1 MTIAERVY
9 AIALIAFPARFRS
22 RHGAAMR
29 LLFRDRYRDS
39 ASRGWRSGS
48 AFFFRSLLDL
58 MWSALVERIA
68 AARLWL
74 VFPDFQNRVAGSER
88 VYGARAH
95 GRLPRGGIK
104 MFAQTFLMDVRFAVR
119 MFLRAPAFSGL
130 TVLALAL
137 GIGGSSA
144 IFSIIDGVLLKPL
157 PFASAN
163 ELVMIWT
170 DNTRERRPEYP
181 MAPANFLDYKASAQH
196 VRDVEA
202 MFSFIIAT
210 PMRTDTETEQ
220 VTTSVLSPGMF
231 SLLGRPAALGRTFVP
246 SDTNNVAVLSDS
258 FWTRRFG
265 RDPSVVGRRI
275 VVSEQPVTV
284 VGVMPPDFVF
294 PFKGMLGP
302 TGFTTKIDADLWTVL
317 NPADR
322 ATQFMNASGN
332 PSRTVHFLAVL
343 GRLAPGA
350 TLAQAQDEALSIAR
364 RLEQDFPESNQG
376 LQANVV
382 QLHEQA
388 VGKAR
393 SALFLIGAG
402 VAFVLL
408 LACVNVANLLLAR
421 SVGRQKEMAVRAA
434 LGAGRSRLLR
444 QTVTET
450 MLLSVFGAAVGLLL
464 VQWFTRAFAAFAPN
478 DIPRLQA
485 VDLDWRVFAFTALVT
500 LVTGIAIGLIPA
512 IAAGRSNVQGTL
524 NEASRGTSGGAR
536 GRRLRAVLVTVQV
549 ALAVVLTAGAGLLVR
564 SFVALS
570 NVNAGFQAE
579 QLLTL
584 QLTLPGTVSSADARR
599 AFYRDMFTRLEQ
611 VPGVTSTGGTTRL
624 PLASSNVT
632 SRVTIE
638 GRPLTETYEIDFR
651 RAMHG
656 YFKTMGMPILRGR
669 DFEDGDNSGNSP
681 AIVINQ
687 TMARKIWGT
696 DDVVGRRIRMS
707 LTTSTPLSTVVGVV
721 GDIHHSGLDAP
732 PAPEL
737 YVNYLSTPP
746 VSPFIVLRTSG
757 EPAAVATAVRAAL
770 TSMDKDLSV
779 YDIRTGRQIRA
790 GAVAQRRFIVILAT
804 VFGLLALTLAAV
816 GVYGVMA
823 LMVTERTQEM
833 GIRLA
838 LGAPQAQV
846 LGLVVRQGMALA
858 LLGIGLGLAAA
869 YALTPLMASQLFG
882 VGATDPTTLV
892 GVTTMLLVVALIAC
906 ALPARRAMCVN
917 PVTALHYE

>member
-1 MTIAERVY
+1 MMLAERVY
-9 AIALIAFPARFRS
+9 ALALIALPARFRG

-29 LLFRDRYRDS
+29 QLFRDRYRER
-39 ASRGWRSGS
+39 AKRGWRSGS
-48 AFFFRSLLDL
+48 AFLVRSLLDL
-58 MWSALVERIA
+58 LWSALVERIVA
-68 AARLWL
+68 TRLWL
-74 VFPDFQNRVAGSER
+74 LFPDFHNRLAASER
-88 VYGARAH
+88 EYGLKRFPLKLFAH
-95 GRLPRGGIK
+95 TVL
-104 MFAQTFLMDVRFAVR
+104 LDVRFALR
-119 MFLRAPAFSGL
+119 MFLRSPAFSGL

-157 PFASAN
+157 PFAAAS

-170 DNTRERRPEYP
+170 DNTRERRPDYP
-181 MAPANFLDYKASAQH
+181 MAPANFLDYRAAARH

-202 MFSFIIAT
+202 MYSFIVAT
-210 PMRTDTETEQ
+210 PMRTEAGTEQ
-220 VTTSVLSPGMF
+220 VTMSVLSAGMF
-231 SLLGRPAALGRTFVP
+231 SVLGRPAAMGRTFVP

-265 RDPSVVGRRI
+265 RDPSVVGRQ
-275 VVSEQPVTV
+275 VVLGSQPVII
-284 VGVMPPDFVF
+284 VGIMPDDFVF

-317 NPADR
+317 DPADR
-322 ATQFMNASGN
+322 TTQFLDASGN

-343 GRLAPGA
+343 GRLVPGA

-364 RLEQDFPESNQG
+364 TLEQSFPDSNRG
-376 LQANVV
+376 LQAKVV
-382 QLHEQA
+382 PLHEQA

-393 SALFLIGAG
+393 AALFLIGAG
-402 VAFVLL
+402 VALVLL

-434 LGAGRSRLLR
+434 LGAARSRLLR
-444 QTVTET
+444 QTITET
-450 MLLSVFGAAVGLLL
+450 VLLSAIGAAVGLLF
-464 VQWFTRAFAAFAPN
+464 VQWFTRAFAAFAPS
-478 DIPRLQA
+478 DIPRLQT

-500 LVTGIAIGLIPA
+500 VITGVTIGLIPA
-512 IAAGRSNVQGTL
+512 IAAGRANVQGTL
-524 NEASRGTSGGAR
+524 NEASRGSSSGAR
-536 GRRLRAVLVTVQV
+536 GRRVRAVLVTVQV
-549 ALAVVLTAGAGLLVR
+549 ALAVMLTAGAGLLVR
-564 SFVALS
+564 SFVALT

-584 QLTLPGTVSSADARR
+584 QLTLPGAIASADARR

-611 VPGVTSTGGTTRL
+611 VPGVISAGGTTRL

-632 SRVTIE
+632 SRVTVE
-638 GRPLTETYEIDFR
+638 GRPLTETYEVDFR
-651 RAMHG
+651 RSMHG
-656 YFKTMGMPILRGR
+656 YFRTMGMPILRGR
-669 DFEDGDNSGNSP
+669 DFEDSDNAGNP
-681 AIVINQ
+681 AGIVVNQ
-687 TMARKIWGT
+687 MMARKIWGT
-696 DDVVGRRIRMS
+696 DDVVGRRIRMG
-707 LTTSTPLSTVVGVV
+707 LSTSSQPGTIVGVV

-732 PAPEL
+732 PAPEM

-746 VSPFIVLRTSG
+746 VAPFIVLRTSG
-757 EPAAVATAVRAAL
+757 EPASVAAAVRTAL

-790 GAVAQRRFIVILAT
+790 GAVSQRRFIVILAT
-804 VFGLLALTLAAV
+804 TFGLLALALAAV

-823 LMVTERTQEM
+823 LMVSERTQEM

-846 LGLVVRQGMALA
+846 LALVVRQGMMLA
-858 LLGIGLGLAAA
+858 SLGVGLGLVAS

-882 VGATDPTTLV
+882 VGTSDPMTLA
-892 GVTTMLLVVALIAC
+892 GVTTTLLLVALAAC
-906 ALPARRAMCVN
+906 AVPARRAMRVN